1 MRSYNSLLLTI
12 VLVISWIESHAF
24 VVPTT
29 MSRPVVLMLRLS
41 DENNDG
47 NNDNDSNQKQES
59 IGESLDN
66 LLDKQFFDPEAYG
79 ESDTGPL
86 AWFANFVKRDY
97 EFAETVYVG
106 VYLTVLVIV
115 TQEVLR
121 MQLYGD
127 KYMPFTRIGDG
138 NLF

>member
-1 MRSYNSLLLTI
+1 MRPFNPLLLTFI
-12 VLVISWIESHAF
+12 LSFLWMECQAFLVPKQCRSTKLTIF
-24 VVPTT
+24 VT
-29 MSRPVVLMLRLS
+29 
-41 DENNDG
+41 ENND
-47 NNDNDSNQKQES
+47 NNNQNDESDES
-59 IGESLDN
+59 IGESLN
-66 LLDKQFFDPEAYG
+66 TLLDKQFFDPEKYD
-79 ESDTGPL
+79 EDDTGPL

-121 MQLYGD
+121 FQLYGD
-127 KYMPFTRIGDG
+127 KYMPFIRIGSG

>member
-1 MRSYNSLLLTI
+1 MRSFNPLFLTLILSFLLRL
-12 VLVISWIESHAF
+12 ECQAF
-24 VVPTT
+24 VVPKQCWSAKLT
-29 MSRPVVLMLRLS
+29 LS
-41 DENNDG
+41 VAE
-47 NNDNDSNQKQES
+47 NDNHNQNEDEESDES
-59 IGESLDN
+59 IGESLN
-66 LLDKQFFDPEAYG
+66 TLLDKQFFDPEKYD
-79 ESDTGPL
+79 ENDTGPL

-106 VYLTVLVIV
+106 VYLTVLVII

-127 KYMPFTRIGDG
+127 KYMPFARIGNG